1 MRRLASVVLTGV
13 LLTACGDA
21 PFSPE
26 GVAGVY
32 NLESVTGN
40 PLPAETELPG
50 VTADRFVFTAGS
62 VTLNADGTFSESS
75 TAEITREGITTTE
88 TSTDSGTFT
97 LVEPSTIRFAEAGGS
112 ETTGT
117 LDGGRLTVVGGGFS
131 FVYRK

>member
-1 MRRLASVVLTGV
+1 MRRLASVVLTGA
-13 LLTACGDA
+13 LLTACGGN

-26 GVAGVY
+26 GVSGTY
-32 NLESVTGN
+32 NLESVNGN
-40 PLPAETELPG
+40 PLPAQTELPG

-62 VTLNADGTFSESS
+62 VNLNADGTFSVSH
-75 TAEITREGITTTE
+75 TAEITEQGITTTE
-88 TSTDSGTFT
+88 SFTDLGTFT

-117 LDGGRLTVVGGGFS
+117 LDGGRLTVVGGGLS